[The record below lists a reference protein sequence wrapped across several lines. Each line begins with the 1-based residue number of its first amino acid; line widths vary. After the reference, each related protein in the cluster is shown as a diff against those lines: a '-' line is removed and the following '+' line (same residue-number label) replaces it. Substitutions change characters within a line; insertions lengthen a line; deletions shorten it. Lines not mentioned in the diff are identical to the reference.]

1 VSGPAPPGLEAEA
14 LRLNTRY
21 LEEVVVGWGLCPWAE
36 RAWASGEVRQRVCLA
51 QAAAPEDG
59 LRHVVSDVLSFLDEL
74 DAAPEISIGLVI
86 FPRLAVRA
94 AAFDAFAE
102 RVRRAD
108 HARRPDAAT
117 SPPAPSF
124 LIAAFHPGAAETFA
138 TPPQLVSFVRR
149 TPDPTLQ
156 LVRASVLR
164 RATGEG
170 PRVSDEVTR
179 RNFEVVSARG
189 AAALDA
195 VLRDLRRDRDESYAR
210 LGAAGP

>member
-1 VSGPAPPGLEAEA
+1 VAGAAPPGLEAEA

-21 LEEVVVGWGLCPWAE
+21 VEEVVLAWDLCPWA
-36 RAWASGEVRQRVCLA
+36 AKAFTSGEVRQRVLLDEA
-51 QAAAPEDG
+51 PTPEDA
-59 LRHVVSDVLSFLDEL
+59 VPFIDEL
-74 DAAPEISIGLVI
+74 DGAPEIAIGLLI
-86 FPRLAVRA
+86 LPRFQIRA
-94 AAFDAFAE
+94 PAFDAFAE

-117 SPPAPSF
+117 SPPSPSF

-138 TPPQLVSFVRR
+138 TPPQLVAFVRR

-156 LVRASVLR
+156 LVRTSVLR

-170 PRVSDEVTR
+170 PRVSDDVTR
-179 RNFEVVSARG
+179 RNFETVGARG

-195 VLRDLRRDRDESYAR
+195 VLRDIRRDRDESYAR
-210 LGAAGP
+210 LGVSAP